1 MTYTLNNEKNGVEL
15 HFDGKPSAD
24 TLTSIKAAG
33 FRWLNSGKLWYAKQ
47 TPERLALAQQL
58 SAGAPA
64 EIHTTQKAARKAAK
78 AVKPT
83 YEMKYTFG
91 GYRDATGKYTSCR
104 WSLCLNFANG
114 AHAYEIEA
122 MTDNYGPVPTPQGA
136 KFQNNSDSMTDY
148 FEHSSWFISPACP
161 DFLGVLEAYEK
172 KIVHDTARNA
182 KLDAKHGVTSP
193 EQAREQK
200 IAHLR
205 RLMGYTYEKA
215 EQSVKRDEDNAAEQE
230 RRRFEYVAEC
240 RRLGEKFAAARASG
254 DPAQLEAA
262 RQDMA
267 ASVEAYQNR
276 QQEKEREQSRA
287 CNLNMVES
295 AKKRGEYLELDGV
308 AFILNESTY
317 HEMFANKTTH
327 VYTLIA
333 IDAIT
338 GDRIFGGELNSEEER
353 RKKMSEIVNNRAA

>member
-1 MTYTLNNEKNGVEL
+1 MIVKLNNEKNGVEL
-15 HFDGKPSAD
+15 HFTGKPDAS
-24 TLTSIKAAG
+24 TLSTIKAAG
-33 FRWLNSGKLWYAKQ
+33 FRWGGAKLGFWYAKQ

-64 EIHTTQKAARKAAK
+64 EIHTTQKAAGKAAK

-172 KIVHDTARNA
+172 QKAHDAA
-182 KLDAKHGVTSP
+182 KRAKREEKHGGP
-193 EQAREQK
+193 ETREQR
-200 IAHLR
+200 IAYLQ

-215 EQSVKRDEDNAAEQE
+215 EQSVKRDEDAKAEQE

-254 DPAQLEAA
+254 DSEKLEAA
-262 RQDMA
+262 RQDMV
-267 ASVEAYQNR
+267 ASVEACQNR

-287 CNLNMVES
+287 CNLQTVES
-295 AKKRGEYLELDGV
+295 ARKRGECVELNGV

-317 HEMFANKTTH
+317 HEMFANKVTH

-333 IDAIT
+333 IDATT
-338 GDRIFGGELNSEEER
+338 GDRIFGGELNSEEDR
-353 RKKMSEIVNNRAA
+353 RKKMSEIVNNRTA